1 MTFEEKARL
10 VIEAKKDLEVYRQQ
24 VAEKLKRLLEAKK

>member
-1 MTFEEKARL
+1 VTFEEKAHL

-24 VAEKLKRLLEAKK
+24 VAEKLKRILEARK